1 MSLTDTIEKERT
13 ESSLRI
19 QSERSKV
26 KDFELKQIQQSE
38 QITHLSESNKDL
50 EATVSSL
57 RAELSNLFT
66 TNEKTQQDVQ
76 ALEQQIQL
84 LAMEKQQAMDALEL
98 KSSEVERLNNS
109 VKSLDKGSQILQ
121 KQVRNLPNILILLF
135 RLQVFNKQ

>member
-57 RAELSNLFT
+57 RAELSNSFT